1 MIWLTRYLEE
11 SIKGED
17 LVNTKKIAIKYWIQR
32 IQSSIKRFHR
42 GKLKKWVLS
51 KNELNIENGILDIYG
66 PYNMGSC
73 KK

>member
-42 GKLKKWVLS
+42 EKNGFCQK
-51 KNELNIENGILDIYG
+51 KNEFEML
-66 PYNMGSC
+66 MAF
-73 KK
+73 